1 MAIANTIVFYYNK
14 HANKKLVHRSI
25 LHLKSNRNHSI
36 YQDIHNLMAALLATS
51 SFIAAAA
58 EENQNAI

>member
-1 MAIANTIVFYYNK
+1 
-14 HANKKLVHRSI
+14 LVHRSI
-25 LHLKSNRNHSI
+25 LYLKSNRNHSI

>member
-1 MAIANTIVFYYNK
+1 
-14 HANKKLVHRSI
+14 LVHRSI
-25 LHLKSNRNHSI
+25 LHLKSIVESFE

-51 SFIAAAA
+51 SFVAAAA